1 MTTIV
6 TASDDPV
13 VERARTRV
21 GLVLQEKWRLDNL
34 LGVGGMAAVYAATH
48 RNQKRVAVKMLH
60 PELCNDVD
68 IRTRFLREGY
78 AANAIGHEGAVS
90 VLDDDLAPDG
100 SAFLVMELLE
110 GETVEHRWER
120 HGQRLPLRE
129 VLVIGVQLLD
139 VLAAAHEKS
148 IVHRDIKPDNLFLTR
163 SGTLKVL
170 DFGIARVF
178 ETQKKSTQTRQGVVM
193 GTPAYMAPEQARA
206 RWDEVDGRTDIW
218 AAGATMFTLLSGA
231 HVHEALTGN
240 EQLIFSATV
249 PARSLG
255 TVVEGLPRPVVAAV
269 DRALQFD
276 RNHRWPDAKS
286 MQEAL
291 RSALDLVAPAE
302 GRSGVSMRLSI
313 PGVDAPPVS
322 GAAPTV
328 LIGEGP
334 STQTQVLDWGRERD
348 TFSGEVERL
357 RPLVASLQPKATAAR
372 RAVEETKAKLD
383 GVRDERRQLE
393 QWFNRQVGN
402 RTAAVDEARKAVRLE
417 LVALARVA
425 LAARDVYGAEIDD
438 DARQEI
444 TTLERAAKARA
455 HEVTL
460 HEMAMKAYDADA
472 YKKGLVLG
480 AIAAF
485 LLLVLVVTP
494 IVLRATIPAPP
505 PVLNTQTGK

>member
-6 TASDDPV
+6 TVSDDPV

-78 AANAIGHEGAVS
+78 AANAIGHDGAVS

-110 GETVEHRWER
+110 GETVEQRWER
-120 HGQRLPLRE
+120 LGQRLPIRE
-129 VLVIGVQLLD
+129 VLIIGVQLLD
-139 VLAAAHEKS
+139 VLAVAHEKS

-163 SGTLKVL
+163 AGTLKVL

-218 AAGATMFTLLSGA
+218 AAGATMFTLLSGV

-240 EQLIFSATV
+240 EQLIYSATV
-249 PARSLG
+249 PARSLAS
-255 TVVEGLPRPVVAAV
+255 VVEGVPRSVVAAI

-276 RNHRWPDAKS
+276 RNNRWPDARA

-291 RSALDLVAPAE
+291 RASLAE
-302 GRSGVSMRLSI
+302 IASGDGRSIVSMRLSI
-313 PGVDAPPVS
+313 PGIDAPPVS

-328 LIGEGP
+328 MIGDGP
-334 STQTQVLDWGRERD
+334 NTQVLDWGKERD

-357 RPLVASLQPKATAAR
+357 RPLVASLQPRATSAR
-372 RAVEETKAKLD
+372 RTVEETKAKLD
-383 GVRDERRQLE
+383 GVRAERRQLE

-402 RTAAVDEARKAVRLE
+402 RTAAVDEARRAVRHE
-417 LVALARVA
+417 LSALARVA
-425 LAARDVYGAEIDD
+425 MAAPAVYGAEIDD

-444 TTLERAAKARA
+444 TTLERAAKARER
-455 HEVTL
+455 EVAL
-460 HEMAMKAYDADA
+460 HEMAMRAYHRDSFR
-472 YKKGLVLG
+472 KGVLLS

-485 LLLVLVVTP
+485 LLFALIATP
-494 IVLRATIPAPP
+494 IVLRATLPAPP
-505 PVLNTQTGK
+505 PVLNTPSGR